1 MLPKLLLSSFP
12 LSLVGLL
19 IDPRIRSLLFPA
31 ITFVGLLS
39 ALGHKEWRFV
49 IYVVPFFNVAAAKA
63 AATKAKVSKPKAA
76 KPAKP
81 ASKTKPA
88 SKKVCFS

>member
-63 AATKAKVSKPKAA
+63 AAYLYGTPPSM
-76 KPAKP
+76 
-81 ASKTKPA
+81 TIIGYLTLIT
-88 SKKVCFS
+88 